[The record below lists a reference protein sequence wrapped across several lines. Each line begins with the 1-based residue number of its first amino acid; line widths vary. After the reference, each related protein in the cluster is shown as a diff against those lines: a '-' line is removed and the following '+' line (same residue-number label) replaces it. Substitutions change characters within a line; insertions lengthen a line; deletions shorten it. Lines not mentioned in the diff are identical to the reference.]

1 MSNQQKKDKRPN
13 RRDEKL
19 DFHSFRGAFREGFLG
34 TSGEHLGTKSRISV
48 GCGVGQLAFE
58 FDWLGGVARW
68 RYLSELT
75 NQQKKDKRPNRRDEK
90 LDFHNF
96 RGAFREG
103 FLGMSGDHLGT
114 KSRISVGCGPSG
126 CGMVR

>member
-1 MSNQQKKDKRPN
+1 VGTFGWAGLGPGRQ
-13 RRDEKL
+13 KL
-19 DFHSFRGAFREGFLG
+19 DLHTFRGAFREGFLG

-75 NQQKKDKRPNRRDEK
+75 NQQKKGQEAKPSRRE
-90 LDFHNF
+90 
-96 RGAFREG
+96 A
-103 FLGMSGDHLGT
+103 
-114 KSRISVGCGPSG
+114 
-126 CGMVR
+126 